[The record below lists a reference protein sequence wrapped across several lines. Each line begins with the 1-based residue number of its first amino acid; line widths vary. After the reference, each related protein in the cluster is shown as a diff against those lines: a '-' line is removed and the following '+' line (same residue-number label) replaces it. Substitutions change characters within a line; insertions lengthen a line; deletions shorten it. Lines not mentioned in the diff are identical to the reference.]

1 MLTLIVNPTAGSG
14 YALRIEEQLRQALS
28 KQPERWKIVRTEY
41 PGHATALACEASQQP
56 DCRGVIAVGGD
67 GTAYEVACGLLNSG
81 VPLGLIPAGTGN
93 DFIKTVGLPKKPMD
107 ALEFILH
114 HAPRP
119 VDIGRLNDRFFLNV
133 CGTGFDVTVLDY
145 AQAAKKYARGI
156 LPYFVGLVRAIMHYH
171 PVDIQYTLDGKEQ
184 EQKVLICSVA
194 NGRYIGG
201 GIPICPNAKPDDGLF
216 DAVIVQGRPRWQIP
230 FYLPG
235 LLLGRITQFNVTTHV
250 HCRHVSIR
258 AKGMRLNVDGEI
270 LTLDRADF
278 DILPGKLLLYW

>member
-14 YALRIEEQLRQALS
+14 YALRIEEQLRQVLS
-28 KQPERWKIVRTEY
+28 KRTEQWEIVNTEY
-41 PGHATALACEASQQP
+41 PGHATALAHEAANRTN
-56 DCRGVIAVGGD
+56 CRGVIAVGGD
-67 GTAYEVACGLLNSG
+67 GTAYEVACGLLG
-81 VPLGLIPAGTGN
+81 TRVPLGVIPAGTGN
-93 DFIKTVGLPKKPMD
+93 DFIKTVALPKKPMD
-107 ALEFILH
+107 ALNFILTH
-114 HAPRP
+114 TPRP

-156 LPYFVGLVRAIMHYH
+156 LPYFIGLVRAIMHYH
-171 PVDIQYTLDGKEQ
+171 PVDIQFTMDGKAQ
-184 EQKVLICSVA
+184 RKKVLICSVA

-201 GIPICPNAKPDDGLF
+201 GIPICPNAMPDDGLF
-216 DAVIVQGRPRWQIP
+216 DTVIVQGKPRWQIP

-250 HCRHVSIR
+250 RCRQVSIR

-270 LTLDRADF
+270 LTMDQADF
-278 DILPGKLLLYW
+278 EILPGKLLLYW

>member
-14 YALRIEEQLRQALS
+14 YALRIEDLLRKELS
-28 KQPERWKIVRTEY
+28 KCVGQWEILRTEY
-41 PGHATALACEASQQP
+41 PSHATTLAHEAAQRPNCQ
-56 DCRGVIAVGGD
+56 GVIAVGGD
-67 GTAYEVACGLLNSG
+67 GTAYEVACGLLDSG

-93 DFIKTVGLPKKPMD
+93 DFIKTVSLPKKPMD
-107 ALEFILH
+107 ALRFILTH
-114 HAPRP
+114 TPRP

-145 AQAAKKYARGI
+145 AEDAKKYARGI
-156 LPYFVGLVRAIMHYH
+156 LPYFIGLVRAIMHYH
-171 PVDIQYTLDGKEQ
+171 PVDIQFTIDGKAQ
-184 EQKVLICSVA
+184 RKKVLICSVA

-201 GIPICPNAKPDDGLF
+201 GIPICPEAMPDDGLF
-216 DAVIVQGRPRWQIP
+216 DAVIVQGKPRWQIP

-235 LLLGRITQFNVTTHV
+235 LMMGKITKFGVTTHV
-250 HCRHVSIR
+250 RCRQVSIR

-270 LTLDRADF
+270 LTMDRADF